1 MKVLNQVEL
10 ENVAGGS
17 GIYDVF
23 YGLGRGFHQGV
34 NFHAEHR
41 RKYGYNPY
49 GYI

>member
-17 GIYDVF
+17 GVYNIF
-23 YGLGRGFHQGV
+23 YGIGRVVHQGI
-34 NFHAEHR
+34 NYQETR

-49 GYI
+49 A